1 MGRQLA
7 VLCFNFVV
15 FSLSSSHLSSV
26 HGKAQ
31 LLFRIYSFPF
41 IQAFQGEL
49 FHVTVLFSLTIPF
62 LQKHVPCFKFSSFFF
77 F

>member
-7 VLCFNFVV
+7 ALCSTFVV
-15 FSLSSSHLSSV
+15 FSHSSSHSSSV
-26 HGKAQ
+26 HSKAQ

-49 FHVTVLFSLTIPF
+49 FHVTVLFSLTISPAK
-62 LQKHVPCFKFSSFFF
+62 KHVLDFKFSLSLFF
-77 F
+77 